1 MIISTSYLDTD
12 MLFEQTTLPYL
23 GSLKNRVVMSAMTR
37 GFANQNHECTEAMC
51 EYYSRRARNDVGLIL
66 TEGIIIDPSGDGYN
80 NVPHLSNDGQAL
92 SWKPTTKAVQHFGT
106 KIFAQLWHCGR
117 ISHQDFTG
125 GLQPVSSSAI
135 RAEGTN
141 RQNNKAYAVPRSLDA
156 SEIPEIINAFV
167 NAANL
172 ALTAGFNGVE
182 LHFGHGY
189 LIDQFFD
196 ARINK
201 RTDQYGGS
209 VENRCRLALE
219 IVTAVLSA
227 VGPERLTVR
236 ISPSRYMGEIYEWGN
251 KDQMLAFLIPALN
264 NIGLRMLD
272 ISCANAKFFETAQP
286 IIQEIREICHWK
298 HIVIG
303 GASLTLDDAE
313 NEICSGRLD
322 LVTWG
327 RAILANPNFVQR
339 MQENAELLEMTP
351 EIRNRLF

>member
-1 MIISTSYLDTD
+1 VIISKNYFDTD
-12 MLFEQTTLPYL
+12 MLFEQATLPYL

-51 EYYSRRARNDVGLIL
+51 EYYSRRARNNVGLIL

-80 NVPHLSNDGQAL
+80 NVPHLTNEEQTL
-92 SWKPTTKAVQHFGT
+92 SWKATTNAVQNFGT
-106 KIFAQLWHCGR
+106 QIFAQLWHCGR
-117 ISHQDFTG
+117 ISHEDFTG
-125 GLQPVSSSAI
+125 GRQPVSSSAI

-141 RQNNKAYAVPRSLDA
+141 RQNNKAYAVPRALDA
-156 SEIPEIINAFV
+156 SEIPKIIDAFV

-196 ARINK
+196 TRINN

-209 VENRCRLALE
+209 IENRCRLALE
-219 IVTAVLSA
+219 IATAVLSA
-227 VGPERLTVR
+227 VGPERLMIR
-236 ISPSRYMGEIYEWGN
+236 ISPSRYMGEIYEWDE

-264 NIGLRMLD
+264 QIGLRILD
-272 ISCANAKFFETAQP
+272 ISCANSNFFETAQP
-286 IIQEIREICHWK
+286 VIQVIRERCHWE
-298 HIVIG
+298 HIIIG
-303 GASLTLDDAE
+303 GASLTFENAE
-313 NEICSGRLD
+313 NELCSGRLD

-327 RAILANPNFVQR
+327 RGILANPDFVQR
-339 MQENAELLEMTP
+339 MQTNTELLEMTP
-351 EIRNRLF
+351 ELRNRLF